1 MLVLKIGNNV
11 IPTKYNIAIRLGSSD
26 NYFPVCHDRLF
37 NPMTL
42 NLTPHQTTKI
52 PIYNRI
58 DNILNVGH
66 IDEIRM

>member
-37 NPMTL
+37 NPMTPKL
-42 NLTPHQTTKI
+42 DTSSNNKNTNL
-52 PIYNRI
+52 
-58 DNILNVGH
+58 
-66 IDEIRM
+66 